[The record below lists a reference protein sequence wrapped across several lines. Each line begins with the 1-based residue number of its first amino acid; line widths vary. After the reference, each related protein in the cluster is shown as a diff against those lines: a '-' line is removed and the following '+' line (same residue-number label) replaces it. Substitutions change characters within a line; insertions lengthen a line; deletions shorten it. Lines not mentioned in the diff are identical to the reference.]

1 MAETNT
7 AGEKQFAIQKLYVKD
22 ISFES
27 PNAPKIFTQ
36 KWEASLDLNI
46 GTHVDNLENSVYEV
60 SLSITATVKV
70 GDTVAYLV
78 EIKQAGIFTI
88 SGFSEQEMGP
98 MLGVFCPN
106 ILFPYARE
114 AITDI
119 VTKGGFPQLILAPV
133 NFDAMYLQQ
142 MQQNQQNGESKT
154 LN

>member
-1 MAETNT
+1 MAETNA

-60 SLSITATVKV
+60 SLAITATVKV
-70 GDTVAYLV
+70 EDSIAYLV
-78 EIKQAGIFTI
+78 EIKQSGIFTI
-88 SGFSEQEMGP
+88 AGFNEQEMGP
-98 MLGVFCPN
+98 MLGIFCPN

-142 MQQNQQNGESKT
+142 IQKNQQNGENKT